1 MPWRGPTAPTA
12 AGAAPI
18 LLSSNPRFAEVVPK
32 AWISV
37 VSPRTARQIRRP
49 RTTWTTKEMTMIATQ
64 TQIHTAVTLHRVLS
78 SEHVA
83 RRRPRLV
90 PSQGLPGRKY
100 GVVLGS
106 ERSDDLSLPSEA
118 QHKLP

>member
-1 MPWRGPTAPTA
+1 MPWRGLTAPAT
-12 AGAAPI
+12 AGAAPT

-37 VSPRTARQIRRP
+37 VSSRTARQMRRP
-49 RTTWTTKEMTMIATQ
+49 RTTWTTKDATMIATQ
-64 TQIHTAVTLHRVLS
+64 IQIHTAVTLHRALAR
-78 SEHVA
+78 EHVA
-83 RRRPRLV
+83 RRRPVLV
-90 PSQGLPGRKY
+90 PRHSLPGRQY

-118 QHKLP
+118 QHELP